1 MKRFNVTNTA
11 IFSSILA
18 LSLLITTGCDD
29 FLTPDKD
36 NIYTESEI
44 IRDPSMAE
52 GVLLNAYSN
61 VPNSTGF
68 SEVATDDAVSN
79 NNSNNYRLAANGEW
93 KSTNNPFNVWSG
105 SYTNIAYTNLFLSI
119 VDEVDWSSVSEWK
132 NEHFRRRLTAE
143 AYALRAF
150 YEFRLLQVH
159 SGYDQ
164 AGNLLGFPI
173 ANTAITINDDW
184 KAMNR
189 DSYEDCVNQILSDL
203 DIAIEGLPDTY
214 SDADATD
221 SDKGTKDAVYGSRFS
236 NRISKRAAQMIKA
249 RTLLHAASPAFN
261 PDNNLEKWEKAA
273 DAAAEIIDAFGG
285 LDNVKN
291 TRLEFYLN
299 EKNADILWRKDY
311 SNARSLE
318 TDNFPPSLYGS
329 GRVNP
334 TQNFVDAFPTID
346 GMPISL
352 NPANY
357 DPNDPYQNR
366 DPRLAKYVIT
376 NGVSLKNTVINT
388 VNGAKDG
395 INMQAG
401 ASTRTGYYLKKHM
414 NSNVNLTPG
423 NLISQRRFA
432 TMMRYTEAFMIY
444 AEAAN
449 EAWGPDGKGTH
460 TYSAREIIAKFR
472 ETAGITTDNYIGTV
486 STVDDMRKLIHSERR
501 IELSFEGFR
510 FWDIRRWADTDLMKE
525 KARGTKD
532 GGVTSFDVESRVFE
546 DYMIYGPIPDSEY
559 RKGLAQNVG
568 W

>member
-36 NIYTESEI
+36 NIYTEDEI

-61 VPNSTGF
+61 IPNSTGF

-79 NNSNNYRLAANGEW
+79 DNSNNYRLATNGEW
-93 KSTNNPFNVWSG
+93 KSTNNPFNVWGG
-105 SYTNIAYTNLFLSI
+105 SYTNIAYTNLFLNI
-119 VDEVDWSSVSEWK
+119 VDRVNWSPMSEWK
-132 NEHFRRRLTAE
+132 NEHFRKRLRAE

-159 SGYDQ
+159 SGYDES
-164 AGNLLGFPI
+164 GNLLGFPI
-173 ANTAITINDDW
+173 TNTAVTINDDW
-184 KAMNR
+184 KAMGR
-189 DSYEDCVNQILSDL
+189 DSYEDCVNQIVNDL
-203 DIAIEGLPDTY
+203 DEAISELPDTW
-214 SDADATD
+214 SDAPGADP
-221 SDKGTKDAVYGSRFS
+221 DKGTKDAVYGSRFS
-236 NRISKRAAQMIKA
+236 NRISKRAAQMLKA

-261 PDNNLEKWEKAA
+261 PTNDVVKWEKAA

-285 LDNVKN
+285 LANVKN

-299 EKNADILWRKDY
+299 ENNADILWRKDY

-318 TDNFPPSLYGS
+318 TDNFPPSLFGN

-334 TQNFVDAFPTID
+334 TQNFVDEFPTVD
-346 GMPISL
+346 GMPLST
-352 NPANY
+352 NPITY
-357 DPNDPYQNR
+357 DPAAPYANR

-376 NGVSLKNTVINT
+376 NGASLKNTVINT

-395 INMQAG
+395 INMLAG

-414 NSNVNLTPG
+414 NANVNLTPG

-432 TMMRYTEAFMIY
+432 TLMRYTEAFMIY

-460 TYSAREIIAKFR
+460 AYSAREVIAKFR
-472 ETAGITTDNYIGTV
+472 ETAGIATDNYIGTV
-486 STVDDMRKLIHSERR
+486 NTKEDMRKLVRSERR

-510 FWDIRRWADTDLMKE
+510 FWDIRRWADTTLMKE
-525 KARGTKD
+525 RARGTQD
-532 GGVTSFDVESRVFE
+532 GGLTSFEVESRVF
-546 DYMIYGPIPDSEY
+546 DNYMIYGPIPDSEY
-559 RKGLAQNVG
+559 RKGLVQNAG